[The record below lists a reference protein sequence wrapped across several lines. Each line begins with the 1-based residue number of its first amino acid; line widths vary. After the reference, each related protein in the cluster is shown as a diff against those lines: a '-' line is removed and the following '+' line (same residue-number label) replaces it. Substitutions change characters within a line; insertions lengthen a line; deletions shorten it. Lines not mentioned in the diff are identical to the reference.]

1 MLLLRHVD
9 LQFKYM
15 FKVNNEVDR
24 LIYGSAQS
32 YHQKHQVGIINYAL
46 PWFLLG
52 LNKFS
57 RLI

>member
-9 LQFKYM
+9 LFKYM

-46 PWFLLG
+46 P
-52 LNKFS
+52 
-57 RLI
+57 